1 MKLPRDNV
9 SHIGFCNDDLSYIK
23 VFACVRATYDA
34 ATFVDRMRIGH
45 TQTVSMTLGLCDEKK
60 SFKRL
65 GGADVNRRGTEP
77 VRL

>member
-1 MKLPRDNV
+1 VKLPRDNV

-45 TQTVSMTLGLCDEKK
+45 TQTVSMTRCVMKKK